1 MNPRNS
7 GGMISWPHCSHFPDQ
22 KVLRISSGSFLSLP
36 VPLYIPLPQTSNISV
51 ANSSQPIIDSSL
63 WFKVKLYWHSRV
75 AVWTILLQHTPNS
88 PSSHGTKHVMIN
100 VLTELKRPELYPHPL
115 NAWQSLCEDSMSWLT
130 VAIAL
135 ISEQNSSQ
143 CIALHVC
150 WPCLLIMFYFSLRS
164 MRIAQ
169 WCCVT
174 DGDMGWFWFLLW
186 YLKAC
191 PDFPQWA
198 IC

>member
-22 KVLRISSGSFLSLP
+22 KVLKISSGSFLSLP

-75 AVWTILLQHTPNS
+75 AVWTILLQHTLNS

-115 NAWQSLCEDSMSWLT
+115 NAWQIFVRIAWADWLWLSLSSQSRTPLSALLSMSVDL
-130 VAIAL
+130 V
-135 ISEQNSSQ
+135 
-143 CIALHVC
+143 
-150 WPCLLIMFYFSLRS
+150 FS
-164 MRIAQ
+164 
-169 WCCVT
+169 
-174 DGDMGWFWFLLW
+174 
-186 YLKAC
+186 
-191 PDFPQWA
+191 
-198 IC
+198 